1 MLTLLASDIGLV
13 LTAEVV
19 EKANEIKKRVEK
31 GQGTWGKKRQ
41 RRCC

>member
-1 MLTLLASDIGLV
+1 
-13 LTAEVV
+13 V

-41 RRCC
+41 HRCC